1 MSDRHADAGGAGNG
15 RSTRAGAAG
24 DARARGE
31 ASRPPGALTV
41 LVVDDEPAM
50 REVLETR
57 LSAWGYTVIT
67 AADAEEGRSL
77 AESRRPDV
85 VVSDIVLPGMTGL
98 DLLRSLQAGDPD
110 RPVLLITAYGGVD
123 QAVEAMKAGARDFL
137 TKPLD
142 YDKLRAALAVVGEE
156 APVRRRAHQLRTA
169 LAGSTPRHA
178 LVGESAAIAALRT
191 LLETVAAS
199 DASVI
204 LTGESGTG
212 KELAARTIHESSRR
226 RSGPFIAINAA
237 AIPEGLL
244 ESELFG
250 HEKGAFTGAVGS
262 RAGCFE
268 QADRGTLLLDEIA
281 EMPVAL
287 QPKLLRVLEE
297 GRVRRLGGVREL
309 AFDVRVIAATNRD
322 PEDAVERGVLRRDLF
337 YRLNVFTVPLPP
349 LRERE
354 GDIAF
359 LAQHFIGEFNRKHGM
374 SVEGVSSAA
383 AERLD
388 SYSWPGNVRE
398 LRNVIERAVIL
409 ARRGFI
415 DTTHLPPFLQRG
427 TRPGLATIPIP
438 VGASAAEAERL
449 LILATLERVG
459 NNKAEAARRLGLDV
473 KTIRNKL
480 RSWGHPEGER

>member
-1 MSDRHADAGGAGNG
+1 M
-15 RSTRAGAAG
+15 
-24 DARARGE
+24 
-31 ASRPPGALTV
+31 
-41 LVVDDEPAM
+41 LVVDDEAAM
-50 REVLETR
+50 REVLEAR
-57 LSAWGYTVIT
+57 LSGWGYTVLA
-67 AADAEEGRSL
+67 AADAEEGRTL
-77 AESRRPDV
+77 ANSRRPDV

-123 QAVEAMKAGARDFL
+123 EAVEAMKAGARDFF

-142 YDKLRAALAVVGEE
+142 YEKLHAALVALGEE
-156 APVRRRAHQLRTA
+156 ASVRRRAHTLRSA
-169 LAGSTPRHA
+169 LAESAPHHA
-178 LVGESAAIAALRT
+178 LVGTSPAIVGLRA
-191 LLETVAAS
+191 LLETVGAS

-212 KELAARTIHESSRR
+212 KELAARTIHEGSRR
-226 RSGPFIAINAA
+226 HAGPFVAINAA

-250 HEKGAFTGAVGS
+250 HEKGAFTGAVGA

-268 QADRGTLLLDEIA
+268 QAGGGTLFLDEIA

-297 GRVRRLGGVREL
+297 GRVRRLGGVREVP
-309 AFDVRVIAATNRD
+309 FDVRVIAATNRD
-322 PEDAVERGVLRRDLF
+322 PDEAVEHGLLRRDLY

-354 GDIAF
+354 GDVAF
-359 LAQHFIGEFNRKHGM
+359 LAQHFIDEFNRKHGM
-374 SVEGVSSAA
+374 AVEGVANAA
-383 AERLD
+383 AGRLE
-388 SYSWPGNVRE
+388 SYAWPGNVRE

-409 ARRGFI
+409 ARRGFV
-415 DTTHLPPFLQRG
+415 DTVHLPPFLQRPA
-427 TRPGLATIPIP
+427 RPADPTIPIP
-438 VGASAAEAERL
+438 VGSSAAEAERI
-449 LILATLERVG
+449 LILATLEQAG

-480 RSWGHPEGER
+480 RAWGREGGER